1 MDRDEHEILTKQTIN
16 KAERHLGKADSVM
29 KDLIRR
35 RGPCSLGEYEYRPFH
50 TLVVSIIS
58 QQLSAKAAD
67 TIQGRLAQVTSIPFF
82 LPESVLSCSTDKL
95 RAAGLSSSKVRY
107 IQELACNVADGRLSF
122 ADLENEEDDVVIET
136 LVELP
141 GIGQWTAEMFQIF
154 GLKRPDVL
162 SLGDAGL
169 QRSAKA
175 LYGVRENGSELL
187 MKISDAWRP
196 YRSVASWYLWKHLD
210 G

>member
-1 MDRDEHEILTKQTIN
+1 MNRNNHEILTKKIID
-16 KAERHLGKADSVM
+16 KAERHLRRSDPIM

-35 RGPCSLGEYEYRPFH
+35 HGHCPLDEYEYRPFH

-107 IQELACNVADGRLSF
+107 IQELARSVADGRLSF
-122 ADLENEEDDVVIET
+122 ADLEHEEDEFVIET

-141 GIGQWTAEMFQIF
+141 GIGQWTAEMFLIF

-169 QRSAKA
+169 QRAAKA
-175 LYGVRENGSELL
+175 LYGEREDVSELL
-187 MKISDAWRP
+187 KTISDAWRP